1 MAGGGGVHGSGRISR
16 RRLGLYV
23 DCPRCFWLEARYDIK
38 QPQGFPMAL
47 NIAMD
52 NLLKVEFDEFRARG
66 EPHPLLVEHGVS
78 ARLFPDLAK
87 LQEWRNNRKGLRW
100 TDSLTG
106 YTLFGAIDDLL
117 EFPDGR
123 LAVLDYKAS
132 GAAEAKVYPSYQLQ
146 LDVYTYLLQRMGY
159 PTAPKAYL
167 AYFLAVK
174 VDGFRGRLPFKG
186 TILEVEPQTERV
198 GELFRDAI
206 SLLDSQRAPEP
217 GEACEVCRWYDQADE
232 VLGTATAGRLGGGAD
247 DPA

>member
-1 MAGGGGVHGSGRISR
+1 
-16 RRLGLYV
+16 
-23 DCPRCFWLEARYDIK
+23 
-38 QPQGFPMAL
+38 MAL

-52 NLLKVEFDEFRARG
+52 NLLKAEFDEYRLRSEA
-66 EPHPLLVEHGVS
+66 HPILTEHNVG

-100 TDSLTG
+100 EDKLTG
-106 YTLFGAIDDLL
+106 YTFFGAIDDLL

-146 LDVYTYLLQRMGY
+146 LDVYTYLLQRIGY
-159 PTAPKAYL
+159 ETAPKAYL

-174 VDGFRGRLPFKG
+174 LDGFRGRLPFKG
-186 TILEVEPQTERV
+186 TILEVEPQPERA

-206 SLLDSQRAPEP
+206 SLLDAEQAPDP
-217 GEACEVCRWYDQADE
+217 GEECKVCRWHDQAEAFLRKSELDE
-232 VLGTATAGRLGGGAD
+232 GVAR
-247 DPA
+247 